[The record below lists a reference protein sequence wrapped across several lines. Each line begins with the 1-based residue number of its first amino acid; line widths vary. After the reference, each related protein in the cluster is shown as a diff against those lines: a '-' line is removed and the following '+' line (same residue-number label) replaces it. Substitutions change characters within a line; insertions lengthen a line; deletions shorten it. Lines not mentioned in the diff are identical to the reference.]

1 LCEQCERAGIAAEN
15 LEKRTTWKG
24 EAAMA
29 SYSQLVA
36 ADRVER
42 FSATPAFRDPLFAVL
57 FVVQILAGL
66 GRIASGTGP
75 WIVLRRPR
83 PVTTVVPDA
92 KSE

>member
-1 LCEQCERAGIAAEN
+1 
-15 LEKRTTWKG
+15 
-24 EAAMA
+24 
-29 SYSQLVA
+29 
-36 ADRVER
+36 
-42 FSATPAFRDPLFAVL
+42 VL